1 MEELSFFQLRDEGAL
16 LFAVKLRMAY
26 EMEELPHVLLVSRGA
41 LLCLVEKE
49 KSFLLSQLATEE
61 LSQFANL
68 K

>member
-1 MEELSFFQLRDEGAL
+1 
-16 LFAVKLRMAY
+16 
-26 EMEELPHVLLVSRGA
+26 MEELPHLLLVSRGA
-41 LLCLVEKE
+41 LLRLVEEE